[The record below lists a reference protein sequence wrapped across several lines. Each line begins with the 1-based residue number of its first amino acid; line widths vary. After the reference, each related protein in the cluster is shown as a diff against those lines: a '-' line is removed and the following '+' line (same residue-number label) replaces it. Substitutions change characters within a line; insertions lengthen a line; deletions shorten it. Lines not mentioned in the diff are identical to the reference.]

1 MMLVSMVENVGIAE
15 TFLSIATAII
25 LMCYPVIPNQ
35 GSGVIYPG
43 SRELARQIHRGW
55 THNGGHFVRWAIQ
68 TLVMGMTWKCH
79 FRFLI

>member
-35 GSGVIYPG
+35 GSGVICPG
-43 SRELARQIHRGW
+43 SRELARQIHRG
-55 THNGGHFVRWAIQ
+55 
-68 TLVMGMTWKCH
+68 
-79 FRFLI
+79 